1 MKLTTFW
8 TRKALASLGLALLFF
23 GSSHAIAAEE
33 INISGSTTV
42 LPVMQKAGEAFMA
55 ANPGITLSI
64 SGGGSGSGIKALNEG
79 LCQIA
84 MSSRDIKKT
93 EMELGTKNGVTAVRT
108 AIAVDALIPV
118 VHPENT
124 VKNLSA
130 AQLKDIYAGRITNW
144 KEVGGKDG
152 KIVVVSRDTSS
163 GTYETWAEII
173 MQKGKVTPNALLQ
186 ASNGTVVQTVSG
198 NKRAIGYI
206 GFGYL
211 TDSLKKLDVD
221 GIEATPQTALAK
233 QWPIARE
240 LYVFT
245 NGKPEGAVKK
255 LLDYMLDPQKGQ
267 KAVREVGYIPL
278 GK

>member
-1 MKLTTFW
+1 MKLTSLFAKK
-8 TRKALASLGLALLFF
+8 RFSLLGLALVCF
-23 GSSHAIAAEE
+23 AASTALATEE
-33 INISGSTTV
+33 VIISGSTTV

-64 SGGGSGSGIKALNEG
+64 SGGGSGSGIKALNDG

-84 MSSRDIKKT
+84 MSSRDIKKS
-93 EMELGTKNGVTAVRT
+93 ELELGAKNGVTAVRT

-118 VHPENT
+118 VHPENP

-144 KEVGGKDG
+144 KEVGGHDG

-163 GTYETWAEII
+163 GTYETWEEII
-173 MQKGKVTPNALLQ
+173 MKKEKVTPAALLQ
-186 ASNGTVVQTVSG
+186 ASNGAVVQTVSA

-211 TDSLKKLDVD
+211 TDSLKKLDVG

-255 LLDYMLDPQKGQ
+255 VLEYLLDPQKGQ
-267 KAVREVGYIPL
+267 KSVREVGYIPL
-278 GK
+278 DK